1 MQRPDEE
8 KRRTILRVAGDLFT
22 RKPYHEVRLD
32 EVAAAAKV
40 GKGTLYVYFE
50 SKEHLYL
57 ELVTD
62 AFDVLIDEMSG
73 RVNRESGFT
82 WDLLQDTVLLL
93 TRWMVKHPAMFD
105 LIRSNIHPVRRDL
118 LRQRRRRL
126 GELFD
131 VVLKRGVE
139 SGMIDDPSPSLTA
152 QFIPAM
158 VRSGVVWGTRGLK
171 ADDLAAQVMLVLSQG
186 VRRRS

>member
-8 KRRTILRVAGDLFT
+8 KRKTILRVAGDLFT
-22 RKPYHEVRLD
+22 KRPYHEVRLD

-57 ELVTD
+57 DLVTE
-62 AFDVLIDEMSG
+62 AFDALIDDI
-73 RVNRESGFT
+73 RERTERDSGFT
-82 WDLLQDTVLLL
+82 WTLLEETVVLL

-105 LIRSNIHPVRRDL
+105 LIRSNIHPGRRAL
-118 LRQRRRRL
+118 LRQRRKKL
-126 GELFD
+126 GELFEI
-131 VVLKRGVE
+131 VLKRGVE
-139 SGMIDDPSPSLTA
+139 SGVIDDPAPALTA

-171 ADDLAAQVMLVLSQG
+171 AEELATQVLGVLSHG
-186 VRRRS
+186 IRRRA